1 MMRSPRHT
9 PPAPADRSPPGGRV
23 GPARTPPALALPGLV
38 LAALLALPGCGNLT
52 AGGMGEV
59 VVEVVGDQG
68 GALQAPAA
76 ASHASAPG
84 SAFEGGSSGDAR
96 LGAPALNQAG
106 GAFQGQVTVEMTVAL
121 QAQDGTWYEVTA
133 GMQQVEVAAS
143 GSTAVE
149 VGRTELPEGRYER
162 VRVSFH
168 RAEVFV
174 TSAPPGQGIPEGL
187 VVVDFEGEPLVA
199 LERPL
204 GGLLDQAGQRIRVNL
219 RASAWV
225 RHAVQGKVSASNFR
239 EAVQVTASPGGV

>member
-9 PPAPADRSPPGGRV
+9 PMATAEPGTAGGRV
-23 GPARTPPALALPGLV
+23 GLALARPGLA
-38 LAALLALPGCGNLT
+38 LATLVALVGCGNLT
-52 AGGMGEV
+52 AGGVGEV
-59 VVEVVGDQG
+59 VVEVVGDQP
-68 GALQAPAA
+68 GASQAPAA
-76 ASHASAPG
+76 AFHVLTPG
-84 SAFEGGSSGDAR
+84 SEVEGGGSG
-96 LGAPALNQAG
+96 GATPAGPVLNQAG
-106 GAFQGQVTVEMTVAL
+106 GAFQGQVTAELSVAV

-133 GMQQVEVAAS
+133 GMQQVEVSAS

-149 VGRTELPEGRYER
+149 VGRMELPEGRYDR
-162 VRVSFH
+162 VRVSFQ
-168 RAEVFV
+168 RVEVLV

-225 RHAVQGKVSASNFR
+225 RHAVQGKVTASNFR